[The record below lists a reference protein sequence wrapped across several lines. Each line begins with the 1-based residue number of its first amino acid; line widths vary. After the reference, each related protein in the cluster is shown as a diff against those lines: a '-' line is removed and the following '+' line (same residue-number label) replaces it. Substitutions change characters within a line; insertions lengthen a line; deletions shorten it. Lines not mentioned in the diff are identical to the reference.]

1 MANENE
7 DIPRFQRFD
16 DTMRSYQNTQSVYN
30 EEANK
35 AYDKNLETINR
46 KTGESFDPII
56 GRPSFP
62 EELKQERRR
71 IEDIRKNQ
79 INPLQKDRA
88 EETKILKPA
97 HEEAE
102 KKRKEFLENPEIINR
117 VKEKEESKKPS
128 TKLKNELD
136 DIDNEIQKF
145 RQLMA
150 RTGLDFTGAIKSKTE
165 KKAKIQQKLDEE
177 LEKESKL
184 DKKMEELDIPKTYEA
199 KVTDLTK
206 DELKEYSKIGLDALE
221 KQKEVIDELK
231 ETAEFKNRDKVIKSL
246 QDDYWDARKE
256 LAKKEAPYAIRN
268 AFMIIDL
275 IQKSLQNVGRAL
287 PKSKYSPA
295 YTDTPMEEP
304 ELFKLWRSQ
313 IEKQQDFK
321 QKTIEQQMGSITDRL
336 ADMYQLDKS
345 FIKEHLLSDLSWENK
360 YKQLGFNEEEA
371 FKNLEIKLRIAEYED
386 RLSDSELAALYNAA
400 TIDQMMKGGRTLQDV
415 RLAKFYADNAPTID
429 HVLSWVRLGGYA
441 SEVGKEILDNIPM
454 AKLSPVGGVVLGV
467 LKGIQDISDKDN
479 EELVQDISLIT
490 GYAVKDIAGALKEID
505 DALKSIGEG
514 IKTLIKDGKSTDKK
528 SKSEIQSAKKAYE
541 DSVEEFNQSQNLY
554 NKYYAEYEIEPKK
567 MGNKSKVSTQANVL
581 REKAKELKKKKQELI
596 NKLKVDQKTNGIDH
610 EAEIEEL
617 NNLVY
622 EADIKKL

>member
-1 MANENE
+1 MENE
-7 DIPRFQRFD
+7 DKDIPRFQRFQN
-16 DTMRSYQNTQSVYN
+16 TMSAYQNTQNAYN

-35 AYDKNLETINR
+35 AYDKNFETISR
-46 KTGESFDPII
+46 KTAETFDPII

-71 IEDIRKNQ
+71 IADIRKNQ

-102 KKRKEFLENPEIINR
+102 KKRKEFLQNPEIIQR
-117 VKEKEESKKPS
+117 VKEKEDSKKPS

-136 DIDNEIQKF
+136 DVDNEIQKF
-145 RQLMA
+145 RELMA
-150 RTGLDFTGAIKSKTE
+150 RTGLDFTAAIKSKTD
-165 KKAKIQQKLDEE
+165 KRAKIQQKLDEE

-206 DELKEYSKIGLDALE
+206 DELKEYSKIGLNALE
-221 KQKEVIDELK
+221 KQKEAIDELK
-231 ETAEFKNRDKVIKSL
+231 ETEEFKNRDKVIKSL

-295 YTDTPMEEP
+295 YTETPMEEP
-304 ELFKLWRSQ
+304 ELYKLWRSQ

-321 QKTIEQQMGSITDRL
+321 NKTFEQQMGSITDRL

-345 FIKEHLLSDLSWENK
+345 VINDTLINDLKWDEK

-371 FKNLEIKLRIAEYED
+371 LRNAEIGVKLAEYKNE
-386 RLSDSELAALYNAA
+386 LSDSELAALYNAA
-400 TIDQMMKGGRTLQDV
+400 TIDQMMKGGRTLQDA
-415 RLAKFYADNAPTID
+415 RLAKFYAENAPTID
-429 HVLSWVRLGGYA
+429 NIMSWITIGGYA
-441 SEVGKEILDNIPM
+441 STIGKSILDNIPM
-454 AKLSPVGGVVLGV
+454 ANLSDAGRAVIGA
-467 LKGIQDISDKDN
+467 LKGIKDITDKKPDD
-479 EELVQDISLIT
+479 LVREISLIT
-490 GYAVKDIAGALKEID
+490 GYSVPYIQEAFNEINKVTQESKAGVKEFMTGVKDV
-505 DALKSIGEG
+505 DAKMKGNTEKAKGKYNKS
-514 IKTLIKDGKSTDKK
+514 L
-528 SKSEIQSAKKAYE
+528 
-541 DSVEEFNQSQNLY
+541 EEFNQAQKLY
-554 NKYYAEYEIEPKK
+554 DKYYAEYELDPKK
-567 MGNKSKVSTQANVL
+567 KGNKSKVSTQANNL
-581 REKAKELKKKKQELI
+581 RQ
-596 NKLKVDQKTNGIDH
+596 KLKDLNKDKRALLEALKTEQKVNGIDH
-610 EAEIEEL
+610 EAEINEL
-617 NNLVY
+617 ENANH
-622 EADIKKL
+622 EANIKKL